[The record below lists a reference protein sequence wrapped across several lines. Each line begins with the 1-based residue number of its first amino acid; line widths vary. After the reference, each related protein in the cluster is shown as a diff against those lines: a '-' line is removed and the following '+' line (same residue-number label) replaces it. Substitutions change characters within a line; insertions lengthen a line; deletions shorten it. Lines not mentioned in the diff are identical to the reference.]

1 MRRQGFTLVEAVVAL
16 AVLSLSLSAILAL
29 LSGSAGRV
37 ARAVERE
44 RATLLAQSVLEETL
58 ARPFEPG
65 EREGSFEGVRWRVR
79 QAPSD
84 ESGLVEVALLVS
96 WPDGRG
102 GEGRLELAS
111 LRRAGEMP

>member
-1 MRRQGFTLVEAVVAL
+1 MRCRGFTLIEAVVAL

-44 RATLLAQSVLEETL
+44 RATLLAQSVLEEAL

-65 EREGSFEGVRWRVR
+65 EREGSFGDFRWRVR
-79 QAPSD
+79 QAQSD
-84 ESGLVEVALLVS
+84 ESGLVEVALLVT

-102 GEGRLELAS
+102 SESRLELAS
-111 LRRAGEMP
+111 LRRAGETP